1 MQIPEDDVFLGRTV
15 LERKLVSRE
24 ALLECLFQC
33 AQERKAGRPRPLG
46 VLLVSKGLLLQE
58 DLDAILASRV
68 SSGGGHPKTLSEAE
82 VGRLLVAAGLLSREN
97 VEECVRLQEEIRRA
111 GKVPPPLGQLAV
123 HRGYVSEPQLQRVL
137 GYQRKLVYECPVC
150 RVRIHAAPPPPGSRY
165 RCRTCGSPLVGAD
178 CGPPVAGAA
187 PLALREAERGE
198 DTQMEIDR
206 AAAAFLK
213 QKNLVRRDQL
223 REAQRLQMEFARYG
237 LVVPLLEL
245 VRRIGAIT
253 LQQQQELEAQNFERV
268 VRGPDW
274 KGQLVP
280 GYRLLSRL
288 AVGGFASLWT
298 AEPLFGTGRVAIKVL
313 HPERA
318 QDPRSVARFE
328 WEAMLLRRFECP
340 GIVRGL
346 DHGFERGTHYVVM
359 EYVEGRSLGQALSET
374 GAFPTRDAL
383 GLARQVAEAL
393 RYLHGQGY
401 LHRDVKPDNV
411 LLDNAGRAKL
421 CDLGFSVPI
430 PRHEGPGGR
439 PKTAVGTAGYMPPEA
454 LEGRTV
460 PGVGA
465 DLYAFGIL
473 LYALL
478 TGHEPYTGASSQEV
492 VTDQIENGLPVP
504 NLMLVPAPPSV
515 IALLKRL
522 MHPDPARR
530 FRSADEVL
538 AALDR
543 LAGS

>member
-46 VLLVSKGLLLQE
+46 VLLVSRGLLLQE

-68 SSGGGHPKTLSEAE
+68 AAGGAERPLSEAE

-97 VEECVRLQEEIRRA
+97 VEECVRLQEEMRRA
-111 GKVPPPLGQLAV
+111 GKTPPPLGQLAV
-123 HRGYVSEPQLQRVL
+123 HRGYVSEPQLRRVL
-137 GYQRKLVYECPVC
+137 GYQRKLLYECPVC

-165 RCRTCGSPLVGAD
+165 RCRTCGSPLA
-178 CGPPVAGAA
+178 PAEPEPAPAGS

-206 AAAAFLK
+206 AVAAFLK
-213 QKNLVRRDQL
+213 QKDLVRRDQL

-253 LQQQQELEAQNFERV
+253 LEQQKNLEARNFAGM

-280 GYRLLSRL
+280 GYRLLSRI

-298 AEPLFGTGRVAIKVL
+298 AEPLFGSGRVAIKIL

-340 GIVRGL
+340 AIVRGL
-346 DHGFERGTHYVVM
+346 DHGFERGTHYLVM

-374 GAFPTRDAL
+374 GAFPARVAL
-383 GLARQVAEAL
+383 ALARQVAEAL

-401 LHRDVKPDNV
+401 VHRDIKPDNV
-411 LLDNAGRAKL
+411 LLDAAGRAKL

-430 PRHEGPGGR
+430 PRHGGDGGR
-439 PKTAVGTAGYMPPEA
+439 PRTVVGTAGYMSPET
-454 LEGRTV
+454 LEGR
-460 PGVGA
+460 PALGVGG
-465 DLYAFGIL
+465 DLYALGIL

-492 VTDQIENGLPVP
+492 VTDQIESGLPVP

-522 MHPDPARR
+522 MHPDPDRR

-538 AALDR
+538 AALGN
-543 LAGS
+543 LIVS